1 MDSGEDVYAT
11 FRSLILSA
19 DRKFS
24 LIRDLPHRPSPLSDH
39 HYHKAFKSYM
49 RLWKFQ
55 QSHRSRLVESGL
67 KRHEIGDIASRIG
80 QLYYGQY
87 LRTSEARFLVEAYV
101 FYEAILN
108 RRYFEGE
115 GRDVG
120 VRFKELR
127 FYARFLVVALV
138 LCKGE
143 MVRVLIE
150 RFKAVVEE
158 TKEINSKQWKQVV
171 QEIFRFTKAYGSF
184 SNPRPMRYCIKFD
197 THSESLPYI
206 ARFHANKVLKLRDA
220 VLTSYQRNE
229 VKFAELTLD
238 TYRML
243 QCLEWEPSGSFYQ
256 QRPAEVM
263 ENGRSAEFSATS
275 GLIDINLAVDLLDPT
290 LPPNPKKAIIYR
302 PTATHFLAV
311 IATVCEELPQDSV
324 MLIYISSRGSTG
336 CTSDTHVES
345 SGGSGGSGRS
355 SKMKSVP
362 HASHD
367 QSSSPET
374 HDSKNGYVG
383 SYDSC
388 VLLGPRGNGGSNVL
402 YPADLIPFTRRPLFL
417 VIDSDTSHA
426 FKADRGEPVALLLS
440 PLRPSFEIPSKVDG
454 PQRGGQFTFFLTAPL
469 QAFCSLVGMP
479 FSDGDMDLYDAA
491 ENIISRAFSEWEVI
505 LCTSP
510 ILNLVWAQV
519 LSDPFLRRLILRF
532 IFCRAVLSLF
542 HNLEDSDGSVPLCVP
557 VLLDSLLPD
566 SEVVASAVL
575 RLAEHM
581 KVSGCFIRR

>member
-1 MDSGEDVYAT
+1 MDSGDDAYAT
-11 FRSLILSA
+11 FRALILSA

-24 LIRDLPHRPSPLSDH
+24 LIRDLPHRSSPLSDH

-115 GRDVG
+115 GKEVG

-143 MVRVLIE
+143 MVRVLVE
-150 RFKAVVEE
+150 RIKAMVEE
-158 TKEINSKQWKQVV
+158 TKEINLKEWKQVV
-171 QEIFRFTKAYGSF
+171 QEIVRFTKAYGSF

-197 THSESLPYI
+197 THSESLPSI

-275 GLIDINLAVDLLDPT
+275 GLIDINLAVDLLDST

-345 SGGSGGSGRS
+345 SGGSGGYGGSGRS

-362 HASHD
+362 YASHD

-383 SYDSC
+383 SYHDSH
-388 VLLGPRGNGGSNVL
+388 VLLGPRGNRGSNVL

-426 FKADRGEPVALLLS
+426 FKA
-440 PLRPSFEIPSKVDG
+440 G
-454 PQRGGQFTFFLTAPL
+454 PPW
-469 QAFCSLVGMP
+469 
-479 FSDGDMDLYDAA
+479 
-491 ENIISRAFSEWEVI
+491 SR
-505 LCTSP
+505 
-510 ILNLVWAQV
+510 
-519 LSDPFLRRLILRF
+519 
-532 IFCRAVLSLF
+532 
-542 HNLEDSDGSVPLCVP
+542 
-557 VLLDSLLPD
+557 
-566 SEVVASAVL
+566 
-575 RLAEHM
+575 
-581 KVSGCFIRR
+581 